1 MYNVTSAR
9 EPEACLHGHGERRG
23 NQVTQAT
30 RSFGKGWNHSMFRR
44 KNTGGYVLKLSPQG
58 PKMRFKSEKEANEYL
73 AKLKEKNAK
82 YRNTENN

>member
-1 MYNVTSAR
+1 
-9 EPEACLHGHGERRG
+9 
-23 NQVTQAT
+23 
-30 RSFGKGWNHSMFRR
+30 MFRK

-82 YRNTENN
+82 YRSTENNSLSPPYEKRPFSLHPENSRFS

>member
-1 MYNVTSAR
+1 
-9 EPEACLHGHGERRG
+9 
-23 NQVTQAT
+23 
-30 RSFGKGWNHSMFRR
+30 MFRR

-73 AKLKEKNAK
+73 AKLNEKNAK

>member
-1 MYNVTSAR
+1 
-9 EPEACLHGHGERRG
+9 
-23 NQVTQAT
+23 
-30 RSFGKGWNHSMFRR
+30 MFRR

-82 YRNTENN
+82 YRNNENNYHNLHAHYIHICDMPCIKKLPLPTRKWQFLVIKSS